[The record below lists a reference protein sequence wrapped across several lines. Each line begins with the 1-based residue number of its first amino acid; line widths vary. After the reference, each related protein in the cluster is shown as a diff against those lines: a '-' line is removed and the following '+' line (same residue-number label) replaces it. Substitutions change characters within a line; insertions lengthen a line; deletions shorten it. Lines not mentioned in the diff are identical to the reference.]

1 MSGKEKQWRLLADY
15 VGGRDGEELVDALR
29 DLYSIYDDRMIR
41 WYAGLYDANIGGYY
55 YSNSAKDNE
64 TVEYK
69 GKLYKLLP
77 DAEATFHSVGMWRSL
92 GVNGGITEWGRWLP
106 DWMQKQVGDFIY
118 NLQDEDGYFYHEQWG
133 KDIPISRRARDL
145 MWSRHILDAFGYTPK
160 YKTVIDAGKGEA
172 TEKTLIP
179 DHLSSEEKFAE
190 YLDKLNINERSY
202 HSGNELAAQSSQ
214 ISALGRMEQCIK
226 FLTEHQNKDGHWHY
240 TTNYYAVNGL
250 FKLYFLYDAA
260 KLPFPNVMAAAKAA
274 IDAITSDEPMTA
286 VTDLYNTWYTV
297 SNLLQNLRKYGG
309 EDGNKNADDIVC
321 ELRRMAPYAIRRSKE
336 KILPFKKAD
345 GAFSYGPRSSSQT
358 SQGVP
363 VCLPDMPE
371 GDENATTIASCG
383 LVNNIFA
390 ALELNDYKIGI
401 FGDEERELYLSLLE
415 AKRP

>member
-1 MSGKEKQWRLLADY
+1 M
-15 VGGRDGEELVDALR
+15 
-29 DLYSIYDDRMIR
+29 
-41 WYAGLYDANIGGYY
+41 
-55 YSNSAKDNE
+55 
-64 TVEYK
+64 
-69 GKLYKLLP
+69 
-77 DAEATFHSVGMWRSL
+77 
-92 GVNGGITEWGRWLP
+92 
-106 DWMQKQVGDFIY
+106 
-118 NLQDEDGYFYHEQWG
+118 
-133 KDIPISRRARDL
+133 
-145 MWSRHILDAFGYTPK
+145 
-160 YKTVIDAGKGEA
+160 
-172 TEKTLIP
+172 
-179 DHLSSEEKFAE
+179 
-190 YLDKLNINERSY
+190 
-202 HSGNELAAQSSQ
+202 
-214 ISALGRMEQCIK
+214 
-226 FLTEHQNKDGHWHY
+226 
-240 TTNYYAVNGL
+240 
-250 FKLYFLYDAA
+250 
-260 KLPFPNVMAAAKAA
+260 
-274 IDAITSDEPMTA
+274 A